1 MAMSFIY
8 VAFIRLLQL
17 LRLRRSEH
25 DEPTVQVVVLR
36 HEAAI
41 LRRQVD
47 RPALQPAD
55 RALVAGLSHL
65 VSKAARRRLFV
76 EPPHCCAGIGTR
88 FGDDGRIL
96 GVVQVGQLSRRNGA
110 VGAEVGEGQPKLN
123 PECRVRSLSRRR
135 LQLH

>member
-1 MAMSFIY
+1 MAATSFIH
-8 VAFIRLLQL
+8 VALIRLFQL

-41 LRRQVD
+41 LRRPVD

-96 GVVQVGQLSRRNGA
+96 GVVQVGQLF
-110 VGAEVGEGQPKLN
+110 P
-123 PECRVRSLSRRR
+123 PERCSWC
-135 LQLH
+135 